1 HEVSSITSGTRFA
14 SFFWVQSLVRDDSK
28 RHLLFN
34 LDESIRALRKTHGD
48 SYSEVMKLTNIYHNL
63 IRMWSE
69 L

>member
-1 HEVSSITSGTRFA
+1 
-14 SFFWVQSLVRDDSK
+14 SK
-28 RHLLFN
+28 RHLLFS
-34 LDESIRALRKTHGD
+34 LDESIRELRKSHGD